1 MPEILPAQ
9 HSAYQKLAQDGTGS
23 NYELATTVSSD
34 STMTGRFADGWKTPM
49 RLKAESSDG
58 KMVYTILSAGE
69 DRKWDTADD
78 LSSADLLKPE

>member
-1 MPEILPAQ
+1 
-9 HSAYQKLAQDGTGS
+9 
-23 NYELATTVSSD
+23 
-34 STMTGRFADGWKTPM
+34 M